1 MTTVMRGV
9 RTWLTQICY
18 ARGMDTLADRALRK
32 LRELH
37 FNRTV
42 RAVLAAPSVRPDV
55 ARSGAEADVKAG
67 AKADATADRG
77 VVIFSMIG
85 TRVLLPYLVA
95 AKSLH
100 ARLGRGRF
108 AILDDG
114 TLTTADRAVL
124 NDHLGNPQ
132 MFAIGDVD
140 VGDCP
145 RGGCWERLLTLL
157 ELRHDNYVIQLDS
170 DTVTLG
176 PVDEINAAID
186 QGRDFTLRGE
196 ASAAWRPVA
205 HFGTDFSVIPPSAHI
220 QMKIEALMP
229 QVCSA
234 VGGLD
239 YYVRGCAGFA
249 GFAPGGPGRELA
261 DAFSRA
267 AAAQLSPQVWAQWG
281 SEQVMSNIYIA
292 NEGEPVL
299 LPYARYLNFW
309 NEDVAAD
316 AAFVHFVG
324 TFRYHGGAYAAAA
337 RTAIAALR

>member
-1 MTTVMRGV
+1 MPLWPGV
-9 RTWLTQICY
+9 RTWLTRLCY
-18 ARGMDTLADRALRK
+18 ARGMDTLADRAVRR

-42 RAVLAAPSVRPDV
+42 RAVLDAPPVRAAD
-55 ARSGAEADVKAG
+55 D
-67 AKADATADRG
+67 G

-114 TLTTADRAVL
+114 TLTAADKTVL
-124 NDHLGNPQ
+124 AAHLGSPEILS
-132 MFAIGDVD
+132 FAGVD
-140 VGDCP
+140 VGQCP
-145 RGGCWERLLTLL
+145 SGGCWERLLTLL
-157 ELRHDNYVIQLDS
+157 ELRRDNYVIQLDS

-176 PVDEINAAID
+176 PVDEIVAAID

-196 ASAAWRPVA
+196 ASSTWLPVSAFGAGHFAPPAGA
-205 HFGTDFSVIPPSAHI
+205 HV
-220 QMKIEALMP
+220 QMQIEARMP
-229 QVCSA
+229 EVA
-234 VGGLD
+234 GAAGGLSH
-239 YYVRGCAGFA
+239 YVRGCAGFA

-261 DAFSRA
+261 DRFSA
-267 AAAQLSPQVWAQWG
+267 AASAALGAEVWAQWG
-281 SEQVMSNIYIA
+281 SEQVMSNLYIA

-299 LPYARYLNFW
+299 LPYERYLNFW
-309 NEDVAAD
+309 NEPVASD

-324 TFRYHGGAYAAAA
+324 TYRYHGGAYAAAA
-337 RTAIAALR
+337 RSALAALGATERRAA

>member
-1 MTTVMRGV
+1 
-9 RTWLTQICY
+9 
-18 ARGMDTLADRALRK
+18 MDTLADRALRK
-32 LRELH
+32 VRELH

-42 RAVLAAPSVRPDV
+42 RAVLAAPPVR
-55 ARSGAEADVKAG
+55 
-67 AKADATADRG
+67 ATEDG

-100 ARLGRGRF
+100 AWLGRGRF

-114 TLTTADRAVL
+114 TLTDADKRLLDV
-124 NDHLGNPQ
+124 HLGQPELR
-132 MFAIGDVD
+132 AIAAVD

-157 ELRHDNYVIQLDS
+157 ELRRDNYVIQLDS

-176 PVDEINAAID
+176 PVSEISRAID
-186 QGRDFTLRGE
+186 HGRDFTLRGE
-196 ASAAWRPVA
+196 ASSAWLPLASFGAANAALPAAA
-205 HFGTDFSVIPPSAHI
+205 HVQAR
-220 QMKIEALMP
+220 IEALLP
-229 QVCSA
+229 QVA
-234 VGGLD
+234 EAAGGLTH
-239 YYVRGCAGFA
+239 YVRGCAGFA
-249 GFAPGGPGRELA
+249 GFARGGPGRELA

-267 AAAQLSPQVWAQWG
+267 ASAELGPEVWAQWG
-281 SEQVMSNIYIA
+281 SEQVMSNLYIA
-292 NEGEPVL
+292 NEGEPAL

-309 NEDVAAD
+309 NEPIAKE

-337 RTAIAALR
+337 RQALSELSA